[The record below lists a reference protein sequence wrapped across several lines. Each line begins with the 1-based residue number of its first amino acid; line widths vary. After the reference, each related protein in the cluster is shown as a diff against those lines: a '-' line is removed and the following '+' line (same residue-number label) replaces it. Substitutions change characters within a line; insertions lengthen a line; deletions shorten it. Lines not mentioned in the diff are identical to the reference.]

1 MWSVKCWWTD
11 WETLSPPISRS
22 LALKLFFRSV
32 FGHLVIRVCSLSLT
46 NPICPGLFELQRLM
60 WLSED
65 AQPKVY
71 LVADVCVAVCWQ
83 LENWILN
90 LIETVDWDKS
100 TKPSGMLY
108 FWQFS
113 NQTLPRIT
121 VCKGTLTIMLSS
133 LAFPGLSLIWNQ
145 PSGRNLI
152 LDGILS

>member
-1 MWSVKCWWTD
+1 MLMNRLGDFITSDLTLIGVEALLQVNFWSSYLQV
-11 WETLSPPISRS
+11 
-22 LALKLFFRSV
+22 
-32 FGHLVIRVCSLSLT
+32 VIRVCSLSLT

-60 WLSED
+60 WLSES

-108 FWQFS
+108 FLQFS

-121 VCKGTLTIMLSS
+121 VCKGTLTILLSS
-133 LAFPGLSLIWNQ
+133 VVCPGLSLIWNQ
-145 PSGRNLI
+145 PSGRKFI
-152 LDGILS
+152 LDGISF